1 MRSTSFAALLSA
13 WFFSLVLS
21 APVETISTA
30 LETRQTA
37 QSAPH
42 WVLYWDAWV
51 TGENGPPSPSVISGF
66 NVFILSFLLSTG
78 PADQALEWTYLSND
92 TRASIKAE
100 YEAAGIKL
108 MVSAFGSTDTPTT
121 DGYDAVTLATTMAQW
136 VIDWGLDGIDVD
148 WEDFTAMNLQNGQAE
163 YWLISFTETLRSM
176 LPAGQYLIT
185 HAPVA
190 PWFSGEIYPTGAYV
204 IVNENAGYAID
215 WYNVQFYN
223 QGATEYANCSTLLDT
238 SSTTWPYTAVFQINY
253 DGEVPLDKL
262 VIGKPAAPSDAS
274 NGYMETSLLATCV
287 QQAMDQGWSGGVMTW
302 EYPDAA
308 ASWIATVRAD
318 SWPV

>member
-1 MRSTSFAALLSA
+1 MISATSVVLAFFALVSSVLSVVIHPAPAALLA
-13 WFFSLVLS
+13 Q
-21 APVETISTA
+21 PV
-30 LETRQTA
+30 A
-37 QSAPH
+37 QAGPH
-42 WVLYWDAWV
+42 WVLYWDEWV
-51 TGENGPPSPSVISGF
+51 TGQYGPPDPSTISGF

-78 PADQALEWTYLSND
+78 PADQALEWTYLTNE
-92 TRASIKAE
+92 TRASIKSE

-136 VIDWGLDGIDVD
+136 VIDWDLDGIDID
-148 WEDFTAMNLQNGQAE
+148 WEDFAAMNLQNGQAE

-176 LPAGQYLIT
+176 LPAGEYIIT

-190 PWFSGEIYPTGAYV
+190 PWFSGEKYPTGAYA

-223 QGATEYANCSTLLDT
+223 QGATEYTNCSSLLTT
-238 SSTTWPYTAVFQINY
+238 SSTTWPYTALFQINFAAF
-253 DGEVPLDKL
+253 VPLEKL
-262 VIGKPAAPSDAS
+262 VIGKPAAPTDAT
-274 NGYMETSLLATCV
+274 NGYIDPATLATCV
-287 QQAMDQGWSGGVMTW
+287 EQAVNQGWSAGVMTW

-308 ASWIATVRAD
+308 ASWITTVRAD
-318 SWPV
+318 SFPV

>member
-1 MRSTSFAALLSA
+1 
-13 WFFSLVLS
+13 
-21 APVETISTA
+21 
-30 LETRQTA
+30 
-37 QSAPH
+37 
-42 WVLYWDAWV
+42 
-51 TGENGPPSPSVISGF
+51 
-66 NVFILSFLLSTG
+66 
-78 PADQALEWTYLSND
+78 
-92 TRASIKAE
+92 
-100 YEAAGIKL
+100 

-121 DGYDAVTLATTMAQW
+121 NGYDPVTLATTMAQW

-148 WEDFTAMNLQNGQAE
+148 WEDFAAMNLQNGQAE

-190 PWFSGEIYPTGAYV
+190 PWFSGDLYPTGAYV

-215 WYNVQFYN
+215 WYNLQFYN
-223 QGATEYANCSTLLDT
+223 QGATEYANCTTLIDT
-238 SSTTWPYTAVFQINY
+238 STTTWPHTAIFQINF

-262 VIGKPAAPSDAS
+262 VIGKPAAPSDAT
-274 NGYMETSLLATCV
+274 NGYMDTSLLATCV
-287 QQAMDQGWSGGVMTW
+287 QQAMSQGWSGGVMTW

-308 ASWIATVRAD
+308 APWIAAVRAD